1 MVTVFSYL
9 DNNVMIDM
17 AIVGSSSK
25 YKQRYTRLRLRLLH
39 WISNK
44 YYVIQSLSKNLNENN
59 VHLLDNISYCEGI
72 SSSILVIV
80 KTSLLRILD

>member
-25 YKQRYTRLRLRLLH
+25 YKERYTRLRLRLLH